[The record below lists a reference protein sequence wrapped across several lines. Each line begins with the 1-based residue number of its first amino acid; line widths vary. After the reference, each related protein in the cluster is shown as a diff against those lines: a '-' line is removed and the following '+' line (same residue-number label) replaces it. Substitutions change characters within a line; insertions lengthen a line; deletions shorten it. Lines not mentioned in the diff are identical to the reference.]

1 MRQVSERA
9 KKAIKA
15 FWIIFGID
23 ILSIILMFI
32 LINLGVIGHLP
43 PIEELQNPKNK
54 FASEVYSADGE
65 VLGRFFESKE
75 NRVYLPYKEISPN
88 IVHALVATEDVRFFD
103 HSGIDERSMARVIFK
118 TLLLHHGSSGGGS
131 TITQQLAKILYTR
144 TAPDIIHR
152 AMQKPSEWVIAV
164 KLEKLYTKEEILY
177 MYLNK
182 FDFLNNAVGI
192 KCASF

>member
-15 FWIIFGID
+15 FWIIFGIG

-65 VLGRFFESKE
+65 VLGRFLKAKKIEFICHT
-75 NRVYLPYKEISPN
+75 RRFLPI
-88 IVHALVATEDVRFFD
+88 
-103 HSGIDERSMARVIFK
+103 
-118 TLLLHHGSSGGGS
+118 
-131 TITQQLAKILYTR
+131 
-144 TAPDIIHR
+144 
-152 AMQKPSEWVIAV
+152 
-164 KLEKLYTKEEILY
+164 
-177 MYLNK
+177 
-182 FDFLNNAVGI
+182 
-192 KCASF
+192 